1 MVKRFPSYFG
11 RFFLFIFYL
20 LQLYLVL
27 SHTILTSSAWRKKV
41 TIKKSLQKQQF
52 FGKVRST
59 ELDFQPVRGARKI
72 SVSYTW
78 TGLTVWTVMMPETP
92 NHFIPIQR
100 HVSQRMGEGL
110 SKDTMFLHT
119 SPFRATF
126 IRLIAFPL
134 IACYDIVHQD
144 RDAFPV
150 LLTSSSSSES
160 SPSGWSSSSSL
171 LSVSLISGRL

>member
-1 MVKRFPSYFG
+1 MVNRFPSYFG

-27 SHTILTSSAWRKKV
+27 SHTILTSSAWRTKWPLRKV
-41 TIKKSLQKQQF
+41 YKSSSSL
-52 FGKVRST
+52 VRWDP
-59 ELDFQPVRGARKI
+59 LNWIFQPVRGARKI

-100 HVSQRMGEGL
+100 HVSQRMGEGSL
-110 SKDTMFLHT
+110 KDTISSHT
-119 SPFRATF
+119 SPFKATL

-150 LLTSSSSSES
+150 LLTLSSSSES

>member
-1 MVKRFPSYFG
+1 MRW
-11 RFFLFIFYL
+11 
-20 LQLYLVL
+20 
-27 SHTILTSSAWRKKV
+27 A
-41 TIKKSLQKQQF
+41 
-52 FGKVRST
+52 
-59 ELDFQPVRGARKI
+59 ELDFQPVRGAREI

-78 TGLTVWTVMMPETP
+78 TGLTVWTVMMPETT

-110 SKDTMFLHT
+110 SKDTIFSHT

-171 LSVSLISGRL
+171 LSVSLISADCNDEGVWSWRRHHPFLLCKKNRKRWEHICRQVIGWFVLYKAWIRRSIPRAWFQKS